1 MPNKCCEPLVSVVIP
16 VYNVEL
22 YLEKCVKSVLSQTLK
37 DIEIIL
43 VDDGS
48 TDRSG
53 FLCDELANHDA
64 RVQVI
69 HQENQGLAGARNQG
83 MLCARGKYLAFLD
96 SDDYWKRP
104 QALEEM
110 MEMLHKEGSDVDC
123 ILFSYEKKNL
133 KNSHNIPYE
142 ISPLPSGLSNYQ
154 KKVTLLKRRQYCNSA
169 CTKLY
174 RREFL
179 KENHFIFPVGKKSED
194 LVFSQMVLT
203 KMKSF
208 LIYYPSVLVYQINRA
223 GSITTSFGT
232 KNYEDIV
239 QQMKQ
244 AIKDLQQT
252 DIDEQRLG
260 MAYWAEQ
267 VCWFLGYLPQSG
279 KPIDAI
285 LKECEVLFST
295 LRWGLSM
302 RTKLVN
308 LFLACFGK
316 RVTVYLLHYYLLH
329 H

>member
-1 MPNKCCEPLVSVVIP
+1 MLF
-16 VYNVEL
+16 
-22 YLEKCVKSVLSQTLK
+22 
-37 DIEIIL
+37 
-43 VDDGS
+43 
-48 TDRSG
+48 RS
-53 FLCDELANHDA
+53 
-64 RVQVI
+64 
-69 HQENQGLAGARNQG
+69 
-83 MLCARGKYLAFLD
+83 
-96 SDDYWKRP
+96 
-104 QALEEM
+104 
-110 MEMLHKEGSDVDC
+110 
-123 ILFSYEKKNL
+123 
-133 KNSHNIPYE
+133 
-142 ISPLPSGLSNYQ
+142 
-154 KKVTLLKRRQYCNSA
+154 
-169 CTKLY
+169 
-174 RREFL
+174 
-179 KENHFIFPVGKKSED
+179 
-194 LVFSQMVLT
+194 
-203 KMKSF
+203 
-208 LIYYPSVLVYQINRA
+208 VYQINRA
-223 GSITTSFGT
+223 GSITTSFGI